1 MKPNFVALAANIARA
16 YEIAAA
22 GEHTL
27 SIIPGQTDTPEQSRQ
42 MASNCRDFREYY
54 NANEGFDSDIVV
66 EIHNIGANDIL
77 SALLN
82 KRYETFSD
90 ILKRIDEYKKAPIT
104 AELNLRGAVESLL
117 KSAIDKLSLSVRQVT
132 SIIAV
137 SKTIAGLAGSNEVKA
152 EHIAEAIQYQSAISQ

>member
-22 GEHTL
+22 GGHTI

-42 MASNCRDFREYY
+42 MSSNCKDFCEYY
-54 NANEGFDSDIVV
+54 SAVNNFDSDIVV
-66 EIHNIGANDIL
+66 EMHNIGPNDIL
-77 SALLN
+77 SALHN

-90 ILKRIDEYKKAPIT
+90 VSKRIDEYKKAPIT
-104 AELNLRGAVESLL
+104 VELNLRGAVESLL
-117 KSAIDKLSLSVRQVT
+117 KSAIANLSLSVRQVT

-152 EHIAEAIQYQSAISQ
+152 EHIAEAIQYQSSISQ